1 MRLDIKKEYIKHI
14 PRDEA
19 LKKIFELLL
28 EHDNR
33 LDSLEGKPDKKK
45 SKKQLIEH
53 LKTK

>member
-19 LKKIFELLL
+19 LRKIFEMLL

-33 LDSLEGKPDKKK
+33 LDDLEGKPQKKK
-45 SKKQLIEH
+45 KKDFIAH